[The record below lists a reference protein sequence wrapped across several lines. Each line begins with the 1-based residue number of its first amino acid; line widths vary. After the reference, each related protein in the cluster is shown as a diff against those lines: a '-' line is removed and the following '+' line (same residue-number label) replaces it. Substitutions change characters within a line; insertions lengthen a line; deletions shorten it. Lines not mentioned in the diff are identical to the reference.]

1 MVVKMYKDDWNRFMR
16 TGQIND
22 YLAYKGHPI
31 MENAKVKAGDV
42 RELGYAGVRTINRDD
57 NQIRADR

>member
-1 MVVKMYKDDWNRFMR
+1 MR

-31 MENAKVKAGDV
+31 MESAKVKAGDV